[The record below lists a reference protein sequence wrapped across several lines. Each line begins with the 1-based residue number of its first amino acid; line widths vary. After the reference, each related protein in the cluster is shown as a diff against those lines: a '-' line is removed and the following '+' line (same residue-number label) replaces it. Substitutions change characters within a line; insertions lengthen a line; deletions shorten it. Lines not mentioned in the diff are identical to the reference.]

1 MARRKFNEAGQTAE
15 KTTWNKAKT
24 RKWKM
29 TYELVEVKPPKKR
42 KAKASKPKKTSKPA
56 TAKPARK
63 TGKAKPKASAKRRKK
78 AAG

>member
-42 KAKASKPKKTSKPA
+42 KAKASKPKKTSKPE
-56 TAKPARK
+56 TVKPARK
-63 TGKAKPKASAKRRKK
+63 GAGGNPSV
-78 AAG
+78 AAGLGREF